1 MAFKLFV
8 GSLAWGTDDE
18 GLQAA
23 FAPYGTVVS
32 ATVIKD
38 RESGRS
44 KGFGFVEYETPEEGK
59 AAIDALNN
67 SELDGRTIVVNEA
80 RPKEDRPR
88 SGGNGG
94 SRGGYGGGNGRQS
107 GGGSFR
113 TSSW

>member
-8 GSLAWGTDDE
+8 GSLAWTTDDQS
-18 GLQAA
+18 LQAA

-32 ATVIKD
+32 ASVIKD

-44 KGFGFVEYETPEEGK
+44 KGFGFVEFETAEEGK
-59 AAIDALNN
+59 AAIEALNN
-67 SELDGRTIVVNEA
+67 TELDGRTIVVNEA
-80 RPKEDRPR
+80 RPKEDRP
-88 SGGNGG
+88 SNGGN
-94 SRGGYGGGNGRQS
+94 RGGYGGGRS

>member
-1 MAFKLFV
+1 A
-8 GSLAWGTDDE
+8 S
-18 GLQAA
+18 
-23 FAPYGTVVS
+23 
-32 ATVIKD
+32 VIKD

-88 SGGNGG
+88 NGGGG
-94 SRGGYGGGNGRQS
+94 SRGGYGGGNRS

>member
-8 GSLAWGTDDE
+8 GSLAWGTDDD

-32 ATVIKD
+32 ASVIKD
-38 RESGRS
+38 RETGRS
-44 KGFGFVEYETPEEGK
+44 KGFGFVEYETAEEGK

-88 SGGNGG
+88 NSGGNGG
-94 SRGGYGGGNGRQS
+94 SRGGYGGGNRN